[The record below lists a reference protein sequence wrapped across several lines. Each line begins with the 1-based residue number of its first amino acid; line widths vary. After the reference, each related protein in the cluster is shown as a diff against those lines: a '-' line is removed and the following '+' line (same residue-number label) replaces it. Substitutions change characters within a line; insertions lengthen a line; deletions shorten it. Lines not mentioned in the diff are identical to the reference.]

1 MVYYNVPLPAG
12 LLWLHVVITCP
23 PLPHVHSEM
32 PTSVNSPHSDMTGYQ
47 VMTVEKHISHSLS
60 TSYWVMSVGSRAA
73 GAALLFWPLT
83 PFDYEC
89 TGGLH
94 QQGTTRTLL
103 RCTGSVELLCLSSET
118 RGRSFLG
125 LCRRTRSHPF
135 FSACTWSY
143 IASQSTRY
151 SIHFRCLIF
160 RLPHPS
166 VYIILYFSDISYTEI
181 QDDINCLFHWSQENL
196 LLFNADKCKCML
208 ISNKRHVS
216 YTSLALD
223 NQPLQYVQHY
233 KYLGVTVSHNLSWTQ
248 HIHEICK
255 KARRVLG
262 MIYNKISKNT
272 NDSLIT
278 LKLYTAL
285 VRPHLEYAAQVWNP
299 YLQKD
304 IQCLVQQFA
313 LRICAKSYTATYE
326 DLLNCFLVP
335 SLRNRRLFLLLCSFY
350 CIINELLYFPQ
361 LNIVHPHFSSSRSYN
376 PRAFYVP
383 YARCNNLK
391 CSFVCTAIH
400 LWNSLPLEA
409 QVADNLIE
417 FKHFVSSLL
426 L

>member
-1 MVYYNVPLPAG
+1 MTPRIG
-12 LLWLHVVITCP
+12 RDTSWLLIKCLLVRCWVEFVV
-23 PLPHVHSEM
+23 
-32 PTSVNSPHSDMTGYQ
+32 
-47 VMTVEKHISHSLS
+47 
-60 TSYWVMSVGSRAA
+60 
-73 GAALLFWPLT
+73 
-83 PFDYEC
+83 
-89 TGGLH
+89 
-94 QQGTTRTLL
+94 
-103 RCTGSVELLCLSSET
+103 
-118 RGRSFLG
+118 
-125 LCRRTRSHPF
+125 
-135 FSACTWSY
+135 
-143 IASQSTRY
+143 
-151 SIHFRCLIF
+151 
-160 RLPHPS
+160 
-166 VYIILYFSDISYTEI
+166 
-181 QDDINCLFHWSQENL
+181 L
-196 LLFNADKCKCML
+196 LLFNADKCKCMI

-233 KYLGVTVSHNLSWTQ
+233 KYLGITVSHNLSWTQ

-272 NDSLIT
+272 NDPLIT

-285 VRPHLEYAAQVWNP
+285 IRPHLEYAAQVWNP

-304 IQCLVQQFA
+304 IQCLERVQQFA

-361 LNIVHPHFSSSRSYN
+361 LNIVHPHFSSSRNYN
-376 PRAFYVP
+376 PHAFYVP
-383 YARCNNLK
+383 YARCNNFK

-409 QVADNLIE
+409 QVADNLRIQALCI
-417 FKHFVSSLL
+417 VSITISQLL
-426 L
+426 AHYSISYCYIVYHTLYYAEIIIKKKKKKPRPPWSGGCGLGLTVGCGLGLTCGCGF

>member
-1 MVYYNVPLPAG
+1 M
-12 LLWLHVVITCP
+12 
-23 PLPHVHSEM
+23 
-32 PTSVNSPHSDMTGYQ
+32 
-47 VMTVEKHISHSLS
+47 
-60 TSYWVMSVGSRAA
+60 
-73 GAALLFWPLT
+73 LLF
-83 PFDYEC
+83 
-89 TGGLH
+89 
-94 QQGTTRTLL
+94 
-103 RCTGSVELLCLSSET
+103 
-118 RGRSFLG
+118 
-125 LCRRTRSHPF
+125 
-135 FSACTWSY
+135 
-143 IASQSTRY
+143 
-151 SIHFRCLIF
+151 
-160 RLPHPS
+160 LP
-166 VYIILYFSDISYTEI
+166 IDL
-181 QDDINCLFHWSQENL
+181 CLFHWSQENL

-272 NDSLIT
+272 SDPLIT

-304 IQCLVQQFA
+304 IQCLERVQQFA

-361 LNIVHPHFSSSRSYN
+361 LNIVHPHFSSSWSYN

-383 YARCNNLK
+383 YARCNNFK

-400 LWNSLPLEA
+400 LWNFLPLEA